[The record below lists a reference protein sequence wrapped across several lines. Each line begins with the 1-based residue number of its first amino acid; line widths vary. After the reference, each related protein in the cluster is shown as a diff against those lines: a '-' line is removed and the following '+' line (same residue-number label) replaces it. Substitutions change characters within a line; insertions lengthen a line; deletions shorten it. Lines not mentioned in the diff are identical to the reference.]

1 MADDNAFPRL
11 VSLACHDLRT
21 PLATVSGF
29 AKTLTRN
36 ADLGEPA
43 SRYVTMIETAAAQM
57 AELLDELGVAARIEG
72 NRYEPALRETDTLE
86 LALAAAKA
94 LGPERVAV
102 SGQGAPVQVDLE
114 ATRRF
119 LANKVNELL
128 IAYVDGEPAG
138 FVSATELTHPDHAQ
152 PELFLNE
159 LGVVEAHRGH
169 GIGRALVQRLWEI
182 ARERGC
188 RGMWVLTDDDN
199 VAANR
204 VYAAAGGTRAGA
216 EVMYQWGEG

>member
-1 MADDNAFPRL
+1 M
-11 VSLACHDLRT
+11 
-21 PLATVSGF
+21 
-29 AKTLTRN
+29 
-36 ADLGEPA
+36 
-43 SRYVTMIETAAAQM
+43 
-57 AELLDELGVAARIEG
+57 
-72 NRYEPALRETDTLE
+72 LE
-86 LALAAAKA
+86 LWRAEAGAE
-94 LGPERVAV
+94 ERVKRAE
-102 SGQGAPVQVDLE
+102 QLFDHQVDLE

-138 FVSATELTHPDHAQ
+138 FVSANELTHPDHAQ